1 MATFVSHAQNREDVL
16 LWRALNDVEQGRYI
30 DLGAA
35 EPVTDSVTFAFYQRG
50 WSGINV
56 EPVHTLFDQLQ
67 AERPRDINLNIG
79 AGAAA
84 GEQTLHELIG
94 TGLSTFER
102 KEAERLAQ
110 SVGCDVRKAKTS
122 IRPMGEVCREL
133 NFDTAHFLKVDVEG
147 MEEQALRGF
156 DFDYCR
162 PWIVL
167 VESTIP
173 NSRVQRFRSWEPL
186 LTGQGYD
193 FALFDGLN
201 RFYVCEQHK
210 DRMSRLSVPVN
221 IFDGYRTAAEF
232 YLERSAD
239 AERETKEA
247 LEAVVEREQSA
258 AQAVSA
264 AAEAAAREAAHQ
276 AELTAQRH
284 HSELQAREQ
293 AAEAQLGQLQSRME
307 LEQRAAE
314 EAKQLHRDLLGV
326 HATLEAGY
334 LDLQAQSKAQLEQLS
349 SRMEEEQRAT
359 EEAKQLHRDL
369 LNAHVALEAGYLDLQ
384 ANSKAQLEQLQS
396 LMEEEQRAAE
406 EARQL
411 HGDLL
416 SAHVALEAG
425 YLDLQTQSRAQRDQF
440 QTRLEQERRETEEA
454 KGLYRDLLDARVA
467 LEAGYLDLQAQSKAQ
482 QRQLKSSQTATR
494 RAQDHSRRLKGEL
507 AALGADLA
515 SLKHAHQALNAN
527 LNQAVAQ
534 LADQS
539 LETERH
545 VQALRS
551 AEAQIEDLRADL
563 AESRRQEQA
572 RTQQLQWVYESRSWQ
587 ITAPLRAISRVVRA
601 SLRLLA
607 RGVFEVLVFLTG
619 PLLRPLLKRR
629 SVFAIGVQI
638 FNRAPALKSLVR
650 GILARRGLLPGL
662 VADQAPLLP
671 AQPLSMTPREPVTAR
686 AAAVPGE
693 AESETDPKLD
703 SEVFARLKERLG
715 PVNVR

>member
-84 GEQTLHELIG
+84 GEQTLHELVG

-102 KEAERLAQ
+102 QEAERLAQ

-133 NFDTAHFLKVDVEG
+133 NFDTAHFLKIDVEG

-167 VESTIP
+167 VEATIP

-186 LTGQGYD
+186 LTGQGYE

-247 LEAVVEREQSA
+247 LEAVVERQQSA
-258 AQAVSA
+258 AQAVSE

-293 AAEAQLGQLQSRME
+293 AAEAQLGELQSRME
-307 LEQRAAE
+307 VEQQAAE
-314 EAKQLHRDLLGV
+314 EAKQLHRDLLNA

-349 SRMEEEQRAT
+349 SRMEEEQRA
-359 EEAKQLHRDL
+359 
-369 LNAHVALEAGYLDLQ
+369 
-384 ANSKAQLEQLQS
+384 
-396 LMEEEQRAAE
+396 AE

-416 SAHVALEAG
+416 SAH
-425 YLDLQTQSRAQRDQF
+425 
-440 QTRLEQERRETEEA
+440 
-454 KGLYRDLLDARVA
+454 VA

-539 LETERH
+539 LETERQA
-545 VQALRS
+545 QALRS

-619 PLLRPLLKRR
+619 PLLGPLLKRR

-638 FNRAPALKSLVR
+638 FNRAPALKSLAR

-662 VADQAPLLP
+662 VADHAPLLP
-671 AQPLSMTPREPVTAR
+671 AQPLSMTPPEPVPAR
-686 AAAVPGE
+686 AAAVPCE
-693 AESETDPKLD
+693 AESEPKLD